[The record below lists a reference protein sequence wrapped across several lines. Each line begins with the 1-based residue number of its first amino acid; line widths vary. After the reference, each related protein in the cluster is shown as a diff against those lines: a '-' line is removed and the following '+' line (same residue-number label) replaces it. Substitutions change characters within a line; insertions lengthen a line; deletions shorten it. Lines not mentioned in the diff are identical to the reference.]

1 VPDNIILIGFMGAGK
16 STVGKLLARRL
27 KREFIDVDSVIEE
40 IMGMDI
46 GQIFSKYGE
55 RYFRLVESKV
65 VKEVL
70 KGNGRVVACGG
81 GVVLMADNIKALKQ
95 GGVVIYL
102 RVNAD
107 EIYKRLSKVA
117 NRPLLNVKDRLSRI
131 KELLRR
137 REPLYLKAA
146 DIIVDAGGKSPEE
159 LVDEI
164 IKVIKG
170 C

>member
-1 VPDNIILIGFMGAGK
+1 
-16 STVGKLLARRL
+16 
-27 KREFIDVDSVIEE
+27 
-40 IMGMDI
+40 
-46 GQIFSKYGE
+46 
-55 RYFRLVESKV
+55 
-65 VKEVL
+65 VKEIL